1 MSPGHPICL
10 VYALIATEEIV
21 RNRRV
26 ISTPIVVRGRSVG
39 FIITFPHQKRL
50 KQHFTGRD
58 ASPMMRAHGA
68 IVVQENGMLIRLMA
82 AAAIGAIA
90 STFAAA
96 GVEAGGLEEVVV
108 TAQRRDE
115 SAQDVGIAM
124 SVLSGKSLADK
135 SITYVNDLQNAVPS
149 LQVEPAFGSSQP
161 QFRLRG
167 VGFIDYTSNNT
178 SPVGV
183 SLDGVAFALPIQTQ
197 GQLFDIDRVEV
208 LRGPQGTLY
217 GRNTTGGEINFISNR
232 PTAETHAGFTLEYG
246 SHNQV
251 NADGFVSGRIA
262 EGLTGRLSVAT
273 EQGGAWQRNR
283 VTGQSLGD
291 KDKVAVRGQFQW
303 DPTDAFNVRLG
314 VHWAQDKS
322 DEQGL
327 YLLRSFQPANA
338 ASAIPADTSRYVT
351 GWSLNPAFA
360 KLTGI
365 TTNSKPGLDDSNN
378 GADLTANIGFG
389 GAKLTSITAY
399 NKLIRR
405 EYADWDA
412 TLYHDS
418 DEYLKSDF
426 DVFSQEL
433 RVASSG
439 NGPWQW
445 VSGVFYSNEDLRENF
460 YSDLT
465 DRLGGIAI
473 TTYEQVANSI
483 GVFAQGS
490 YQITDTVKATVGV
503 REDHENRELRRL
515 NTAFLPGV
523 PSFTGGALGSSIT
536 SNLPSGKLE
545 IDYKPISD
553 TLIYGSVSRGVKSGG
568 FTAHNT
574 LSAPAADPFQ
584 PEKLTAYEVG
594 VKTDLTRTLRVDS
607 SVFYYRYKDQ
617 QILGKVFDN
626 ASQSFI
632 GRFINANSRIS
643 GGEVELEWRPVTALA
658 ISQYAGFAQ
667 GYYTSR
673 LLNTD
678 VLPADYDG
686 RPESFPKWSYG
697 GDVTYTLNLGA
708 YSLTAESN
716 YSFHDTYSQFFL
728 LGSNDFTIPQ
738 YWLANA
744 NLTFAPSSGGPWTVT
759 LWGRNIFDKA
769 YDITRNFFL
778 PSSEVALAG
787 EPTTVGIRLTYKY

>member
-1 MSPGHPICL
+1 MFI
-10 VYALIATEEIV
+10 
-21 RNRRV
+21 
-26 ISTPIVVRGRSVG
+26 RS
-39 FIITFPHQKRL
+39 
-50 KQHFTGRD
+50 
-58 ASPMMRAHGA
+58 
-68 IVVQENGMLIRLMA
+68 MA
-82 AAAIGAIA
+82 AAAGVSAI
-90 STFAAA
+90 FAVWGSSAA
-96 GVEAGGLEEVVV
+96 TQAAVSMNDAGGLEEIVV
-108 TAQRRDE
+108 TAQRREE
-115 SAQDVGIAM
+115 SAQNVGIAM
-124 SVLSGKSLADK
+124 SVLSGQSLADK
-135 SITYVNDLQNAVPS
+135 SIAYINDLQNAVPS

-232 PTAETHAGFTLEYG
+232 PTAETHAGFSLEYG
-246 SHNQV
+246 SHNEV
-251 NADGFVSGRIA
+251 NAEGFVSGMIA
-262 EGLTGRLSVAT
+262 DGLSGRLSVAT

-291 KDKVAVRGQFQW
+291 KDKVAVRGQLQW
-303 DPTDAFNVRLG
+303 EPAEALNFRLG

-327 YLLRSFQPANA
+327 YLLKPFTPGSGPP
-338 ASAIPADTSRYVT
+338 AIPADTSRYAT
-351 GWSLNPAFA
+351 SWALNPAFA
-360 KLTGI
+360 KLIGI
-365 TTNSKPGLDDSNN
+365 SADSKPGLDNSNN
-378 GADLTANIGFG
+378 GADLTANIDFG
-389 GAKLTSITAY
+389 GAKLTGITAY

-405 EYADWDA
+405 EYGDWDA
-412 TLYHDS
+412 TQFDDS
-418 DEYLKSDF
+418 DEYLNSDF
-426 DVFSQEL
+426 NVFSQEL
-433 RVASSG
+433 RLASTGSG
-439 NGPWQW
+439 PLQW
-445 VSGVFYSNEDLRENF
+445 VAGVFYSNEDLHENF

-465 DRLGGIAI
+465 DRLGGIAV
-473 TTYEQVANSI
+473 TTYEQVANSV

-490 YQITDTVKATVGV
+490 YQITDSFKATLGV
-503 REDHENRELRRL
+503 REDHETRELKGL
-515 NTAFLPGV
+515 NTSFLPGV
-523 PSFTGGALGSSIT
+523 PSFTGGALGGSTT
-536 SNLPSGKLE
+536 SNLPSGKFEL
-545 IDYKPISD
+545 DYKPVSG
-553 TLIYGSVSRGVKSGG
+553 TLIYGSISRGVKSGG

-574 LSAPAADPFQ
+574 LSAPAADPFE

-594 VKTDLTRTLRVDS
+594 AKSDLTRTLRLDT

-617 QILGKVFDN
+617 QILGKVFDHV
-626 ASQSFI
+626 SQSYI
-632 GRFINANSRIS
+632 GRFVNANSRIS
-643 GGEVELEWRPVTALA
+643 GGEAELEWRPTSEFA
-658 ISQYAGFAQ
+658 ISQYAGFAE

-673 LLNTD
+673 LLNSD
-678 VLPADYDG
+678 VPPVDYNG

-697 GDVTYTLNLGA
+697 GDVSYSWNIGA

-728 LGSNDFTIPQ
+728 LGSNDFTIPK

-744 NLTFAPSSGGPWTVT
+744 NLSLSPASGAPWSVT
-759 LWGRNIFDKA
+759 LWGRNIFDKS

-778 PSSEVALAG
+778 PTSEVAAAG